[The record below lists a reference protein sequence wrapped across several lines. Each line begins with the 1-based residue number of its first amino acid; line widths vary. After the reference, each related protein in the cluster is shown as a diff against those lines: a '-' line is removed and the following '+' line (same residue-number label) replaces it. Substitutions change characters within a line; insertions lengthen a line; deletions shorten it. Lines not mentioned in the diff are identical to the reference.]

1 MGTSMTSPKVRVLL
15 LILLLPLFSLAQKL
29 VTGHI
34 ISNSDQTAIPGAS
47 ITLKGSKAGT
57 STAVDGSFSIKA
69 KEGDVLIIT
78 GIGITRQEFT
88 VGNNQDFTVSVI
100 QNSKNLNEVVVTAL
114 GIKKE
119 AKRL

>member
-1 MGTSMTSPKVRVLL
+1 MGTSITSPKVRVIL

-34 ISNSDQTAIPGAS
+34 VTTSDQTAIPGAS
-47 ITLKGSKAGT
+47 VTLKGSKAGT

-69 KEGDVLIIT
+69 KEGDVLIVT
-78 GIGITRQEFT
+78 GIGITRQEYT
-88 VGNNQDFTVSVI
+88 VGNSNEFTINVI

-114 GIKKE
+114 GIKK
-119 AKRL
+119 